1 MANTIRF
8 KRSSTNSAPSG
19 LKNGEVAYSF
29 LTGTWQSGGDR
40 LYIGAGSDLAGDA
53 DTLHVVGG
61 KFFTDRLDHQE
72 GILTANSA
80 LVVDANKKLDELLV
94 DNISLNLNTISTT
107 NADGDLVLDPNGAG
121 KVKINDTWTLPN
133 VDGTANY
140 VLATDGAGTSSWVNP
155 ALTFAADSGT
165 NAGTNLVGGTVT
177 VTGGEGIDTAING
190 STLTISAED
199 ATSSNKGVASFSA
212 DFVVTTGNVVL
223 STVNANVGSFG
234 STTKIPTFTVNAKGL
249 ITAAGEVSVATT
261 LAIAGDTGTDATG
274 INLLTDTLTFTGGE
288 GIDTAISDN
297 TVTISAEDATSS
309 NKGIASFNATN
320 FTLTAG
326 NVVANDL
333 TFNADTGNVPITN
346 GESMTIAGADAQG
359 IDTSATGTVITITAK
374 DATTTQ
380 KGVAS
385 YDATDF
391 TVTAG
396 AVSIN
401 ATTLGTSTL
410 NPGATTS
417 TLAGLQQLD
426 VDNIRID
433 GNEISSTDTNGNI
446 SINPNGTGT
455 VAVNSARITGL
466 ADPIDPQDAATKA
479 YVDGARS
486 GLDVKES
493 VRAATTGNITLSNT
507 QTIDGVALSNGD
519 RVLVKDQTNAV
530 QNGIYIVSSGAWV
543 RAEDA
548 DEPNEVTAGLFV
560 FVESGTSNADSGFVL
575 TTDSPLTVGTDALS
589 FVQFSGAGQIIAG
602 AALTKTG
609 NQLDVQVAAAGGI
622 EIAADALQLKSSVA
636 GAGLTYT
643 NGVVDVVGTANRIT
657 VTADAI
663 DIASNYVG
671 QNTITTVGTVTTG
684 TWAATVVATPYGGT
698 GFNSYASYDL
708 LVGNSTGGLNKL
720 VMGNAGK
727 FLQVNANGD
736 ALVYADFDGGT
747 F

>member
-8 KRSSTNSAPSG
+8 KRSSTNAAPSG

>member
-8 KRSSTNSAPSG
+8 KRSSTNAAPSG

-548 DEPNEVTAGLFV
+548 DEPTEVTAGLFV